1 MSTVLGAPAR
11 LVLAFAASTF
21 LLLGLA
27 SSANAATYA
36 QIQSAQPG
44 DTLTLSPSVTLTPGT
59 ITQAGDTLEI
69 SGATVTYGEAGS
81 GEGVTAVVT
90 ADSLTLTGGSFTFKD
105 KIATGTFTPDADDPM
120 TFALGDTAAAE
131 STGSLVPAPTAAP
144 AALRTF
150 AISGEAAEDAALGL
164 LPTIPA
170 DNGPNFYTIDINANG
185 GTINVN
191 LRQKQRQSS
200 GAVVETG
207 RVLVAVNPI
216 NLRYRVE
223 VIDWKFTF
231 GPSNTTLNAVV
242 AGQSILNPFEFTGV
256 SGTLTG
262 EAQLV
267 KGLWLTGGT
276 LTWDKTGF
284 HVAGS
289 VRVDCQEGSVSAGL
303 TGDIVDGDDWK
314 FAVSG
319 QTNAGCTVTKD
330 LTLPTGDLTGEIK
343 SEAGAQ
349 TGLLEVG
356 GVVQTTLLPEGVK
369 NWDARLRFIY
379 DGTDAGSYVAFYAAA
394 GIGTAQGKINFDGTF
409 ALNADFTIPF
419 GNSSV
424 AFDGDLKRETPG
436 GAVTYD
442 VGGSAN
448 IAINSKASLGGS
460 LRLTNTKLT
469 LAGDVTLACPVD
481 GTIKGGVAGEIPL
494 TSSKDWSIGISGG
507 AGSAGCQVTK
517 EFGLAAGSG
526 LAGSVTSVGGVVSL
540 NADANATI
548 DTTLV
553 PTKTSFTAGFTFA
566 ASQGAYS
573 VAVNGSTQ
581 GAGFAAN
588 VKSDGTFGLSFNLD
602 DLALGG
608 VTLGAKGTIDRT
620 TPGGAVAYSIS
631 GSLAGQAKIY
641 ENLYLRGGS
650 LSIDSTGGL
659 KFSGTVRQICN
670 TGYLDASATGI
681 IVDSRNWAFD
691 AKGIA
696 SACTIGRAAKF
707 NGTTFYAQI
716 KSENAKVLYNAGVR
730 ATQINL
736 FSTYVFLLGTTT
748 TYLTNVG
755 ATISNTCDGCQE
767 QNKFRVS
774 FGGTGNAQF
783 RVILLPAKI
792 SISLSG
798 QVDIRGT
805 SVRKVSLAL
814 NRNLFASQFAQN
826 QIEIDTEKAFTTAT

>member
-1 MSTVLGAPAR
+1 MSTALGAPAR
-11 LVLAFAASTF
+11 LVLAVAAGAL

-27 SSANAATYA
+27 SSAHAATYA
-36 QIQSAQPG
+36 QIQGAQPG

-59 ITQAGDTLEI
+59 VTQVGDKLEI
-69 SGATVTYGEAGS
+69 SGATVSYGEAGT
-81 GEGVTAVVT
+81 GEGVTAVAT
-90 ADSLTLTGGSFTFKD
+90 ADSLTLTGGSFTFAD

-120 TFALGDTAAAE
+120 TFALGDGAAE
-131 STGSLVPAPTAAP
+131 STGNLVPAPTAAP

-150 AISGEAAEDAALGL
+150 AISGEEAEDAALGL

-207 RVLVAVNPI
+207 RVLVVVNPT

-223 VIDWKFTF
+223 VINWKFTF

-242 AGQSILNPFEFTGV
+242 AGNSILNPFEFTGV
-256 SGTLTG
+256 TGTLTG

-319 QTNAGCTVTKD
+319 QTNGGCTVTKD

-356 GVVQTTLLPEGVK
+356 GVVQTTLLPDGVN
-369 NWDARLRFIY
+369 NWDARFRFIY

-394 GIGTAQGKINFDGTF
+394 GIGVAQGKINFDGTF

-419 GNSSV
+419 GNSNV

-436 GAVTYD
+436 GAVVYD

-460 LRLTNTKLT
+460 LRLSNTKLT
-469 LAGDVTLACPVD
+469 LAGDVTLACPVS

-507 AGSAGCQVTK
+507 AGAAGCQVTK

-526 LAGSVTSVGGVVSL
+526 LGGSIKSVGGVVSV

-548 DTTLV
+548 NTTLV
-553 PTKTSFTAGFTFA
+553 PTKTSFTAGFSFA

-588 VKSDGTFGLSFNLD
+588 VASDGTFGLSFNLD

-608 VTLGAKGTIDRT
+608 VTLGAKGTIKRT

-659 KFSGTVRQICN
+659 KFSGTVRQVCN
-670 TGYLDASATGI
+670 TGYLDASAAGI

-696 SACTIGRAAKF
+696 SNCTIGRAAKF

-716 KSENAKVLYNAGVR
+716 KSENAKVLYNAGVQ

-755 ATISNTCDGCQE
+755 ATISNTCVGCQE

-783 RVILLPAKI
+783 RIIILPVKVA
-792 SISLSG
+792 ISLSG
-798 QVDIRGT
+798 QVDIRGS

>member
-1 MSTVLGAPAR
+1 MPRPAYGFWPFVRLDAIQNAACFWLGGIGTDPPDLEFPLDGSTVIGLPGGQETGLLLVLSIHRRGETTMSTVLGAPAR

-81 GEGVTAVVT
+81 GEGVTAVAT

-242 AGQSILNPFEFTGV
+242 AGESILNPFEFTGV

-319 QTNAGCTVTKD
+319 QTNGGCTVTKD

-356 GVVQTTLLPEGVK
+356 GVVQTTLLPEGV
-369 NWDARLRFIY
+369 NELGCALPLHLRR
-379 DGTDAGSYVAFYAAA
+379 DGRG
-394 GIGTAQGKINFDGTF
+394 Q
-409 ALNADFTIPF
+409 
-419 GNSSV
+419 
-424 AFDGDLKRETPG
+424 
-436 GAVTYD
+436 
-442 VGGSAN
+442 
-448 IAINSKASLGGS
+448 
-460 LRLTNTKLT
+460 LRR
-469 LAGDVTLACPVD
+469 V
-481 GTIKGGVAGEIPL
+481 
-494 TSSKDWSIGISGG
+494 
-507 AGSAGCQVTK
+507 
-517 EFGLAAGSG
+517 
-526 LAGSVTSVGGVVSL
+526 
-540 NADANATI
+540 
-548 DTTLV
+548 
-553 PTKTSFTAGFTFA
+553 
-566 ASQGAYS
+566 
-573 VAVNGSTQ
+573 
-581 GAGFAAN
+581 
-588 VKSDGTFGLSFNLD
+588 
-602 DLALGG
+602 
-608 VTLGAKGTIDRT
+608 
-620 TPGGAVAYSIS
+620 
-631 GSLAGQAKIY
+631 
-641 ENLYLRGGS
+641 LRGGRHRHRAGQDQ
-650 LSIDSTGGL
+650 LRRHVRAERGL
-659 KFSGTVRQICN
+659 HHPVRQ
-670 TGYLDASATGI
+670 LE
-681 IVDSRNWAFD
+681 R
-691 AKGIA
+691 
-696 SACTIGRAAKF
+696 R
-707 NGTTFYAQI
+707 
-716 KSENAKVLYNAGVR
+716 LR
-730 ATQINL
+730 
-736 FSTYVFLLGTTT
+736 
-748 TYLTNVG
+748 
-755 ATISNTCDGCQE
+755 
-767 QNKFRVS
+767 R
-774 FGGTGNAQF
+774 
-783 RVILLPAKI
+783 
-792 SISLSG
+792 
-798 QVDIRGT
+798 
-805 SVRKVSLAL
+805 
-814 NRNLFASQFAQN
+814 
-826 QIEIDTEKAFTTAT
+826 